1 MVYRE
6 SQGCRVR
13 PCVQKKKKEEEGRK
27 EERETIREE
36 GRIRKRKSNND

>member
-1 MVYRE
+1 MGYRE

-13 PCVQKKKKEEEGRK
+13 PVSKKKKRRK
-27 EERETIREE
+27 EERGTIREE